1 MKTWILFAAL
11 FTAAT
16 AGAQTRATSVKFNKT
31 VTPAIQLQVPYSED
45 IAEGAI
51 IQKLKEIGYEPQTSG
66 ALLWKKNTVDGY
78 YVFKNVSL
86 RDLDGKPVD
95 LYFKVNQPSRREKNK
110 ADIFMLV
117 GNGSDQFY
125 SSESDPRVY
134 ESANRFLSGFQDYSA
149 SYKLD
154 VDIQAG
160 EEAVKTAEKKYNKLR
175 EDEKDLEEKLRN
187 NRKQQE
193 AQLKAISD
201 ERNKLEELRRQKQP
215 PQS

>member
-11 FTAAT
+11 LTATA
-16 AGAQTRATSVKFNKT
+16 AGAQTRPTSVKFNKAN
-31 VTPAIQLQVPYSED
+31 TPAIQLQVPYSEE

-51 IQKLKEIGYEPQTSG
+51 IQKLKEIGYEPETSG

-95 LYFKVNQPSRREKNK
+95 LYFKVAQPSRKEKSK
-110 ADIFMLV
+110 ADIYMLV
-117 GNGSDQFY
+117 SNGLDQFY
-125 SSESDPRVY
+125 SSETDPKVY

-154 VDIQAG
+154 VDIQAS
-160 EEAVKTAEKKYNKLR
+160 EEAVKAAEKKYSKLKD
-175 EDEKDLEEKLRN
+175 DEKDLEEKLRN

-193 AQLKAISD
+193 AQLKAIND
-201 ERNKLEELRRQKQP
+201 ERAKLEELRRKKLP
-215 PQS
+215 AL